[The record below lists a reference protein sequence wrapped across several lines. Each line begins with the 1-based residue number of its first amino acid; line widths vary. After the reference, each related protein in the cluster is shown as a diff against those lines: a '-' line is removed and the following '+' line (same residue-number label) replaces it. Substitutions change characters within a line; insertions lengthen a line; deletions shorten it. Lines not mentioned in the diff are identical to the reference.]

1 MDWDLA
7 TPLESK
13 KLIEAYER
21 VRGYTFPQSFKDCV
35 ELNNGGRPKLTEF
48 DTDETEGRIFDC
60 LYSFNAREEHG
71 TTVWENVNTYETFA
85 RDAIIDKDIDWL
97 SDVAYIYQNFVC
109 FADTPF
115 GDEIAFYKP
124 DDRIV
129 LIDHETLEIEK
140 IADSFEEFIDSLYEE
155 DDDDDFE

>member
-21 VRGYTFPQSFKDCV
+21 LRRYTFPQSFKDCV
-35 ELNNGGRPKLTEF
+35 ELNNGGCPMLTEF
-48 DTDETEGRIFDC
+48 DTDETEGRMFGF
-60 LYSFNAREEHG
+60 LYSFNACEKQG
-71 TTVWENVNTYETFA
+71 ITVWDNVNAYEI
-85 RDAIIDKDIDWL
+85 RVQDAMADEDIDCL
-97 SDVAYIYQNFVC
+97 NDIAYIYQNFVC
-109 FADTPF
+109 FADTSF
-115 GDEIAFYKP
+115 GDEIAFYKR
-124 DDRIV
+124 DDSV
-129 LIDHETLEIEK
+129 VFIDHETLEIEK